1 MRHLSTRGSQLRTQL
16 DPLPLFPIEFG
27 FKKDVY
33 RCPIPSI
40 FIQCL
45 LIIISADVEA
55 CDAYVHNIKM
65 AKFDSMFLARD
76 PNLEYSALRVQFSLP
91 ITWVSGFYKL

>member
-1 MRHLSTRGSQLRTQL
+1 MRHLATRGSQLRTQL

-33 RCPIPSI
+33 
-40 FIQCL
+40 
-45 LIIISADVEA
+45 SADVEA
-55 CDAYVHNIKM
+55 CDAYIHNIKT

-76 PNLEYSALRVQFSLP
+76 PSLEYSALRIQFSLP
-91 ITWVSGFYKL
+91 ITWVTGFYKL

>member
-1 MRHLSTRGSQLRTQL
+1 MYDSCHLYSTSAHY
-16 DPLPLFPIEFG
+16 F
-27 FKKDVY
+27 
-33 RCPIPSI
+33 
-40 FIQCL
+40 
-45 LIIISADVEA
+45 SADVEA

-76 PNLEYSALRVQFSLP
+76 PSLEYSALRVQFSLP

>member
-1 MRHLSTRGSQLRTQL
+1 M
-16 DPLPLFPIEFG
+16 LF
-27 FKKDVY
+27 VY
-33 RCPIPSI
+33 YVTHYS
-40 FIQCL
+40 
-45 LIIISADVEA
+45 SADVEA

-76 PNLEYSALRVQFSLP
+76 PSLEYSALRVQFSLP

>member
-1 MRHLSTRGSQLRTQL
+1 MRHLATRGSQLRTQL

-33 RCPIPSI
+33 RCLKYKGMNLTKIT
-40 FIQCL
+40 
-45 LIIISADVEA
+45 SADVEA
-55 CDAYVHNIKM
+55 CDAYIHNIKT

-76 PNLEYSALRVQFSLP
+76 PSLEYSALRVQFSLP
-91 ITWVSGFYKL
+91 ITWVTGFYKL